1 MLKTWSLWLTIV
13 VSVLNILLNV
23 PAPAIV
29 SSAELLAVI
38 AVQTVGF
45 ALVIMLV
52 VLPTSRHAFAAT

>member
-38 AVQTVGF
+38 AVQTIGF
-45 ALVIMLV
+45 ALVIVLV

>member
-23 PAPAIV
+23 SAPAIV

-38 AVQTVGF
+38 TVQTIGF
-45 ALVIMLV
+45 ALVIVLV